1 MNLPNILTLIRILMV
16 PFLLIF
22 MLVDSMQNFI
32 IALIIF
38 SIASFTDFLDGYI
51 ARKYNLITKLGKL
64 IDPLADKILT
74 ISAFVALTYLNLINP
89 WIVIAIISREFIVSG
104 FRMVA
109 ASEGRVIAASYWG
122 KLKTNF
128 QMFTIIVILLSPYF
142 DLINNYSISDILA
155 WITLALTI
163 ISAVDYI
170 VKNIEVLKEN

>member
-1 MNLPNILTLIRILMV
+1 NILTLIRILMV

-22 MLVDSMQNFI
+22 MLVDSIQNFI

-51 ARKYNLITKLGKL
+51 ARKHNLITKLGKL

-74 ISAFVALTYLNLINP
+74 ISAFVALTYLKLINP
-89 WIVIAIISREFIVSG
+89 WIVIAIISRELIVSG
-104 FRMVA
+104 FRTVA
-109 ASEGRVIAASYWG
+109 ATEGRVIAASYWG

-128 QMFTIIVILLSPYF
+128 QMFTIIIILLSPYF
-142 DLINNYSISDILA
+142 DVVNSYYIDDIFA

-170 VKNIEVLKEN
+170 VKNLEVLKE

>member
-1 MNLPNILTLIRILMV
+1 MNIPNILTLIRILMV

-22 MLVDSMQNFI
+22 MLVDSMQNFVV
-32 IALIIF
+32 ALIIF
-38 SIASFTDFLDGYI
+38 SLASFTDFLDGYI

-74 ISAFVALTYLNLINP
+74 ISAFVALVHLNLINP

-104 FRMVA
+104 FRTVA

-142 DLINNYSISDILA
+142 DIINNYSIDNILA

-170 VKNIEVLKEN
+170 VKNIEVLKE

>member
-1 MNLPNILTLIRILMV
+1 MNLPNILTLIRIFMV

-128 QMFTIIVILLSPYF
+128 QIFTIIVILLSPYF
-142 DLINNYSISDILA
+142 DLINNYSLDDILA

>member
-1 MNLPNILTLIRILMV
+1 MNLPNILTLVRILMV

-142 DLINNYSISDILA
+142 DLINNYSIGDILA

>member
-1 MNLPNILTLIRILMV
+1 
-16 PFLLIF
+16 
-22 MLVDSMQNFI
+22 MQNFI

-142 DLINNYSISDILA
+142 DLINNYSIGDILA